1 MNRTDLALG
10 SAALM
15 FMAVVPTNCASAA
28 PAGVSLQ
35 APPVT
40 PKFFGTTAIK
50 ISAKRFWSD
59 WERARRDASSLPEMR
74 RLIAPAIRL
83 PRARQIAYVQSAVSR
98 MIQWRSDTTQWGRHD
113 YWASAAE
120 TLKRGLGDMED
131 RAIVKMQALRAL
143 GVPTS
148 DLYFTLGRDT
158 VGGPQTVLIVRDGPA
173 YYVLDDTGGP
183 PYRPAHRPEFHP
195 VLTFGYGAAWVHGKA
210 PATAK
215 VAGKRSTGA
224 ARAFAPTH

>member
-1 MNRTDLALG
+1 MNRMNLALG
-10 SAALM
+10 GAALV
-15 FMAVVPTNCASAA
+15 FMAVMPTA
-28 PAGVSLQ
+28 PANAAAAAVGLQ

-40 PKFFGTTAIK
+40 PKFFGTSAIR

-59 WERARRDASSLPEMR
+59 WERARRDASAVPEMR
-74 RLIAPAIRL
+74 RLIAPALRL
-83 PRARQIAYVQSAVSR
+83 PRARQIAYVQSAVSHL
-98 MIQWRSDTTQWGRHD
+98 IKWRSDTTQWGRHD
-113 YWASAAE
+113 YWASAE
-120 TLKRGLGDMED
+120 QTLKRGLGDMED

-183 PYRPAHRPEFHP
+183 PYRPSHRPEFHP
-195 VLTFGYGAAWVHGKA
+195 VLTFGYGAVWVHGKA
-210 PATAK
+210 PATAR
-215 VAGKRSTGA
+215 VAAKQSSGA
-224 ARAFAPTH
+224 ARAFAPNH